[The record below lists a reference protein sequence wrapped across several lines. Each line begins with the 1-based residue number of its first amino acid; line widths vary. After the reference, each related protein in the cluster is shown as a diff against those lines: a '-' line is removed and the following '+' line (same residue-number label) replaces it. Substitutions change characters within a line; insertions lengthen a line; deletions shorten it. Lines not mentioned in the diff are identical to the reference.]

1 MICPK
6 LPEVYDI
13 LRKHDIPLDNFD
25 YYDEDEWGILFM
37 NTALTNDEREEVL
50 DELVDLLFTEG
61 ESEP

>member
-6 LPEVYDI
+6 LPEVYEI
-13 LRKHDIPLDNFD
+13 LRKYDIPLDNFD
-25 YYDEDEWGILFM
+25 YYHEDEWGVSFM

-61 ESEP
+61 EGIL